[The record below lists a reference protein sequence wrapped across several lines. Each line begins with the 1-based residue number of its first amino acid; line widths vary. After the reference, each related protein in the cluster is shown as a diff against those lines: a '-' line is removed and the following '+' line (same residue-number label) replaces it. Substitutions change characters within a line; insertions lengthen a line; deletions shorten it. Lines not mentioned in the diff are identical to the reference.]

1 MFSHSGLLFLHA
13 VTSIHAGSG
22 SELGL
27 VDLPI
32 QREKHTNYPK
42 IESSSLKGAIRA
54 AVMAAVEKTV
64 RKQVEN
70 SLIASRVQMVFGKES
85 AENQSDAQAGAI
97 SFSDARLLL
106 FPVKSL
112 RGVFAW
118 ITCPLV
124 LKRFNEELKLYRRES
139 NLLTIPSGEGAC
151 VASNTLIVNPRTD
164 VKKVVLEEYTY
175 NVRLMNECQELASQ
189 LAELVFEGI
198 DNGFSDRLMV
208 LPDDDFMDFVTLST
222 EVNARI
228 RIDPKT
234 GTVQPGALWYEE
246 NVPPETVFY
255 SYCFAG
261 NSRITNQEMMKA
273 DEVLSFLKQ
282 AEVFPACFQLGGNS
296 SLGKGILRRIWR

>member
-1 MFSHSGLLFLHA
+1 MFSNNGLLFLQA

-32 QREKHTNYPK
+32 QREKHTDYPK

-54 AVMAAVEKTV
+54 TVKATVEATVEKAT
-64 RKQVEN
+64 Q
-70 SLIASRVQMVFGKES
+70 ASRLQIVFGKES

-118 ITCPLV
+118 VTCPLV
-124 LKRFNEELKLYRRES
+124 LKRFNEELKLYRQES

-151 VASNTLIVNPRTD
+151 VSSNTLIVNPRTD
-164 VKKVVLEEYTY
+164 RKQVVLEEYTY
-175 NVRLMNECQELASQ
+175 SVQLTNECQELASQ
-189 LAELVFEGI
+189 LAALVFEGI

-208 LPDDDFMDFVTLST
+208 LPDDDFVDFVTLST

-228 RIDPKT
+228 RINPDT
-234 GTVQPGALWYEE
+234 GTVKGTALWYEE

-273 DEVLSFLKQ
+273 DEVLSFIKQ
-282 AEVFPACFQLGGNS
+282 ADVFPACFQLGGNS

>member
-1 MFSHSGLLFLHA
+1 MFSHNGLLFLHA

-32 QREKHTNYPK
+32 QREKHTGYPK

-54 AVMAAVEKTV
+54 TVQATVDKTP
-64 RKQVEN
+64 N
-70 SLIASRVQMVFGKES
+70 ASRMQVVFGRES
-85 AENQSDAQAGAI
+85 ANNQSDAQAGAI

-124 LKRFNEELKLYRRES
+124 LKRFNEELKLYRSEGK
-139 NLLTIPSGEGAC
+139 LLTIPSGDGVS
-151 VASNTLIVNPRTD
+151 VAANSLIVNPQTD
-164 VKKVVLEEYTY
+164 TKQVVLEEYTY
-175 NVRLMNECQELASQ
+175 SVQLTDECQKLARQ
-189 LAELVFEGI
+189 LVEMVFDGI
-198 DNGFSDRLMV
+198 DNGFTDRLIV
-208 LPDDDFMDFVTLST
+208 LPDDDFVDFVTLST

-228 RIDPKT
+228 RIDPNT
-234 GTVQPGALWYEE
+234 GTVQAGALWYEE

-261 NSRITNQEMMKA
+261 NSRISNQEVMKA
-273 DEVLSFLKQ
+273 EEVLSFLKQ
-282 AEVFPACFQLGGNS
+282 VEVFPPCFQLGGNS
-296 SLGKGILRRIWR
+296 SLGKGILRRIWQ

>member
-1 MFSHSGLLFLHA
+1 MFSNNGLLFLQA

-32 QREKHTNYPK
+32 QREKHTDYPK

-54 AVMAAVEKTV
+54 TVMAAVENTA
-64 RKQVEN
+64 Q
-70 SLIASRVQMVFGKES
+70 ASRVQIVFGRES

-124 LKRFNEELKLYRRES
+124 LKRFNEELKLYRQENS
-139 NLLTIPSGEGAC
+139 LLTIPSGEGAC
-151 VASNTLIVNPRTD
+151 VASNTLIVNPRAE
-164 VKKVVLEEYTY
+164 KKQVVLEEYTY
-175 NVRLMNECQELASQ
+175 SVQFTNECQELASQ
-189 LAELVFEGI
+189 LAALVFEGI

-208 LPDDDFMDFVTLST
+208 LPDDDFVDFVTLST

-228 RIDPKT
+228 RIDPNT

-261 NSRITNQEMMKA
+261 NSRISNQEMMKA
-273 DEVLSFLKQ
+273 DEVLSFIKQ

>member
-1 MFSHSGLLFLHA
+1 MFSHNGLLILHA

-32 QREKHTNYPK
+32 QREKHTGYPK

-54 AVMAAVEKTV
+54 TV
-64 RKQVEN
+64 KAMLDNTHNASLMQV
-70 SLIASRVQMVFGKES
+70 VFGKES

-124 LKRFNEELKLYRRES
+124 LKRFNEESKLYRQEGK
-139 NLLTIPSGEGAC
+139 LLTIPSGEGVC
-151 VASNTLIVNPRTD
+151 VAANSLIVNSRAE
-164 VKKVVLEEYTY
+164 KKQVVLEEYTY
-175 NVRLMNECQELASQ
+175 SVQIEDKCKELALQ
-189 LAELVFEGI
+189 LAELVFAGI
-198 DNGFSDRLMV
+198 DNGFSDRLII
-208 LPDDDFMDFVTLST
+208 LPDDDFVDFVTLST

-228 RIDPKT
+228 RINPNT

-261 NSRITNQEMMKA
+261 NSRITNQKMMKA
-273 DEVLSFLKQ
+273 EEVLNFLKQ
-282 AEVFPACFQLGGNS
+282 AEVFPPCFQLGGSS
-296 SLGKGILRRIWR
+296 SLGKGILRRIWQ

>member
-1 MFSHSGLLFLHA
+1 MFSNNGLLFLQA

-32 QREKHTNYPK
+32 QREKHTDYPK

-54 AVMAAVEKTV
+54 TVMAAVENTA
-64 RKQVEN
+64 Q
-70 SLIASRVQMVFGKES
+70 ASRVQIVFGRES

-106 FPVKSL
+106 LPVKSL

-124 LKRFNEELKLYRRES
+124 LKRFNEELKLYRQENS
-139 NLLTIPSGEGAC
+139 LLTIPSGEGAC
-151 VASNTLIVNPRTD
+151 VASNTLIVNPRAE
-164 VKKVVLEEYTY
+164 KKQVVLEEYTY
-175 NVRLMNECQELASQ
+175 SVQFTNECQELASQ
-189 LAELVFEGI
+189 LAALVFEGI

-208 LPDDDFMDFVTLST
+208 LPDDDFVDFVTLST

-228 RIDPKT
+228 RIDPNT

-261 NSRITNQEMMKA
+261 NSRISNQEMMKA
-273 DEVLSFLKQ
+273 DEVLSFIKQ